1 MLDVKYAK
9 LELMRPAVNAA
20 IDSEKTFHQG
30 CTKDPLSN
38 DYKKPSLQSAFLQ
51 SNTPC

>member
-20 IDSEKTFHQG
+20 IDSEKTFHRENA
-30 CTKDPLSN
+30 D
-38 DYKKPSLQSAFLQ
+38 
-51 SNTPC
+51 